1 MQALHIN
8 GNDLTLEAVREVA
21 QPDVRRPVL
30 LDPDARE
37 AVNRARAVVDTLV
50 ANNRISYAIT
60 TGVGKLSDVHIVG
73 DQVRE
78 LQINL
83 VRSHAVGVGEP
94 LSIPDTRAMMLL
106 RANSLAKGNSGIRGI
121 SIDTICE
128 MLNRGVTPMVPSQGS
143 VGASGDLAPL
153 AHLALALIGEGECLD
168 EKGGRIPSAE
178 ALKRA
183 QIKPLVLEA
192 KEAVSLINGT
202 QAMLAIGI
210 LMVLAAET
218 LVDTADVIG
227 AMACDAL
234 KGTNVAFD
242 ERIQKARPH
251 AGQIRTAAN
260 LRRLLEQSQIRDSH
274 RDCGRVQD
282 AYSLRCI
289 PQVHGAVRDTLA
301 HCRSVFETETNSAVD
316 NPLVFVKNPKA
327 MDGEGDV
334 LSGGNFHGEPLA
346 FALDFL
352 AIALSALAGISER
365 RLERMVN
372 PALSEGLP
380 PFLAPGAG
388 MNSGFMM
395 PQVTAAALVSE
406 NKVLS
411 HPASVDSITTSGN
424 KEDFVSMGMTAASKL
439 KRVVENTRNTLA
451 IEAMAAA
458 QAIDFLAPLKTSKPL
473 QQAHAAIRAVC
484 ATMEK
489 DRVMYRGFRTHCEFD
504 CERQAGRRSA
514 LNILTKICPLEICHH
529 DHELAEGKG
538 PATRFSPTP
547 RCLMRSRR
555 ERIAV
560 YSHPLSALDSP
571 RFNASPPRGAPELS
585 AFSP

>member
-21 QPDVRRPVL
+21 VEKRPVL
-30 LDPDARE
+30 LAPDARL
-37 AVNRARAVVDTLV
+37 AVDRARAVVDALV
-50 ANNRISYAIT
+50 ASNKISYAIT

-78 LQINL
+78 LQVNL
-83 VRSHAVGVGEP
+83 VRSHAAGVGEP
-94 LSIPDTRAMMLL
+94 LSIAETRAMMLL
-106 RANSLAKGNSGIRGI
+106 RANSLAKGNSGVRAVT
-121 SIDTICE
+121 IDTICE
-128 MLNRGVTPMVPSQGS
+128 MLNRGATPMVPSQGS

-153 AHLALALIGEGECLD
+153 AHLALALIGEGECFSAD
-168 EKGGRIPSAE
+168 EKGARVASAE

-183 QIKPLVLEA
+183 QIKALVLEA

-202 QAMLAIGI
+202 QAMLAIGS
-210 LMVLAAET
+210 LMLLDAET
-218 LVDTADVIG
+218 LVDSADVIG

-242 ERIQKARPH
+242 ERIQRARPH
-251 AGQIRTAAN
+251 AGQIKTAGN
-260 LRRLLEQSQIRDSH
+260 LRRLLEQSEIRESH

-301 HCRSVFETETNSAVD
+301 HCRRVFEIETNSAVD
-316 NPLVFVKNPKA
+316 NPLVFVKNPKM

-334 LSGGNFHGEPLA
+334 ISGGNFHGEPLA

-395 PQVTAAALVSE
+395 PQVTAAALASE
-406 NKVLS
+406 NKVLA

-424 KEDFVSMGMTAASKL
+424 KEDFVSMGMTAANKL

-473 QQAHAAIRAVC
+473 QQAHAAIRSVC
-484 ATMEK
+484 ATMAK
-489 DRVMYRGFRTHCEFD
+489 DRVMYQDFARIARLIASG
-504 CERQAGRRSA
+504 
-514 LNILTKICPLEICHH
+514 K
-529 DHELAEGKG
+529 LAEVV
-538 PATRFSPTP
+538 R
-547 RCLMRSRR
+547 
-555 ERIAV
+555 
-560 YSHPLSALDSP
+560 
-571 RFNASPPRGAPELS
+571 
-585 AFSP
+585 